1 MGKKTELWRVQVEWK
16 TAEDYDN
23 YSHRSR
29 NKAYVKEWLPFPRT
43 FFGLENARKKLERI
57 LDEGETCFFPG
68 RNVRLVN
75 KLTGEVVPVIIEDGV
90 VKLIKEKG

>member
-43 FFGLENARKKLERI
+43 FFDLENARKKLERI
-57 LDEGETCFFPG
+57 PVSYTHLTLPTIL
-68 RNVRLVN
+68 LV
-75 KLTGEVVPVIIEDGV
+75 
-90 VKLIKEKG
+90 